1 MADVQTISAVTKF
14 CIDNLDLDTAELGY
28 EYYYASMPLCVVDA
42 VFSIGVRYE
51 GVQNTIQRLCSYYKI
66 QQAAKE
72 KRTVPSIDEQLSTTD
87 FLKLF
92 SDKTPEQLANEVYKN
107 RQRTS
112 THNGILK
119 AEAVIRFLK
128 VLKDFNAEYF
138 QDIPR
143 LIDNYSFEFCIKAI
157 PGQGSGISLKYFFML
172 AGTDDFIKP
181 DRMII
186 RFLQDATG
194 QKFNLAQC
202 QTILY
207 GVTSELN
214 KQGHNLTPKLLDNII
229 WNYQRTA

>member
-1 MADVQTISAVTKF
+1 MADLQTIQSVTKF
-14 CIDNLDLDTAELGY
+14 CTDNLDLDTAELGY
-28 EYYYASMPLCVVDA
+28 EYYYASMPLCVVDS

-51 GVQNTIQRLCSYYKI
+51 GVTNTIQRLCDYYKI
-66 QQAAKE
+66 SQRAKD
-72 KRTVPSIDEQLSTTD
+72 KLTVPSIDEQLSASD
-87 FLKLF
+87 FLKMF
-92 SDKTPEQLANEVYKN
+92 GDNTPEQLANEVYKN

-138 QDIPR
+138 QDVPR
-143 LIDNYSFEFCIKAI
+143 LINNDSFEFCIKAI

-186 RFLQDATG
+186 RFLQAATG
-194 QKFNLAQC
+194 QKFNLEQC

-207 GVTSELN
+207 GVTSELI
-214 KQGHNLTPKLLDNII
+214 KQGHTLTPKLLDNII